1 MEGRMIRTPVCDA
14 LKIAHPI
21 ALGGMGSATSPEL
34 VSAVS
39 NAGGLGALGC
49 HYLSPEQI
57 RERTAAIR
65 AQTVKPFGL
74 NFLLFDVLDDSF
86 ATALELRPPVM
97 QFAWA
102 RPEQDLRVW
111 FDRAHKAGCIVTHM
125 AGTVPEALRAAKAGA
140 DIIIAQ
146 GTEGGGHVGWMA
158 SMPLIPMVVDA
169 VAPVPV
175 LAAGGFADGRGLV
188 AALSLGADGILLG
201 TRFLATV
208 ESPLHPN
215 FKQAIVESDG
225 HDTQLSEIPD
235 IAAAQVW
242 PGALTRSRRNRFI
255 ERWAGREWA
264 LRADRGKAL
273 ERLNAARKSGDPEEG
288 PLSMGQDAGL
298 IHDIPPAAEIVR
310 RIAQGSGGNPCSKA
324 AAPDLRELD
333 NDSIE
338 SGLSSTQR
346 LAASVSRSPSP
357 TPLCNG

>member
-1 MEGRMIRTPVCDA
+1 MIQTPVCKLLD
-14 LKIAHPI
+14 IDYPI

-49 HYLSPEQI
+49 HYLTPEQI
-57 RERTAAIR
+57 GERTTAIR
-65 AQTVKPFGL
+65 GQTNKPFGL
-74 NFLLFDVLDDSF
+74 NFLLFDTREDSF
-86 ATALELRPPVM
+86 AAALELRPAVM

-102 RPEQDLRVW
+102 RPQQDLRTY
-111 FDRAHKAGCIVTHM
+111 FDRSHNAGCIVTYM
-125 AGTVPEALRAAKAGA
+125 ASTVPEAERAAKAGA

-146 GTEGGGHVGWMA
+146 GTEGGGHVGWMG
-158 SMPLIPMVVDA
+158 SMPLIPMIVDA
-169 VAPVPV
+169 VAPIPV

-215 FKQAIVESDG
+215 FKQAIVDSDG

-235 IAAAQVW
+235 IAAGQVW
-242 PGALTRSRRNRFI
+242 PGAMTRSRRNRFI

-264 LRADRGKAL
+264 LRRDRTEAIEKLA
-273 ERLNAARKSGDPEEG
+273 AARKSGDVDEG

-298 IHDIPPAAEIVR
+298 IRDIPPAGELVT
-310 RIAQGSGGNPCSKA
+310 RIA
-324 AAPDLRELD
+324 REAEEIL
-333 NDSIE
+333 
-338 SGLSSTQR
+338 TQR
-346 LAASVSRSPSP
+346 LPRLIIRNRA
-357 TPLCNG
+357 